1 MGISKHSALIV
12 IDLQEGIV
20 DKVPTEIAAPVISN
34 SLALCEAFERAQ
46 LPVFIVNVAGRT
58 KGLTDV
64 QQRAPQ
70 SVQSSSATVWGPVI
84 ESLSNNPNF
93 KYLTKYSWGAFT
105 NTGLDEQLK
114 NLGITHI
121 YLTGI
126 ATSVGVESTAR
137 QAFELDYNVVIVED
151 AVADMDLVCHQHS
164 CEKLFPK
171 MSVLMSSEQIINAQ

>member
-1 MGISKHSALIV
+1 MNITKHSALIV

-20 DKVPTEIAAPVISN
+20 DKVPEEVVTTVIEN
-34 SLALCEAFERAQ
+34 SIELCEVFERAE
-46 LPVFIVNVAGRT
+46 LPVFIVNVAGRA
-58 KGLTDV
+58 KGLTQL
-64 QQRAPQ
+64 QQEASQSAQASPAP
-70 SVQSSSATVWGPVI
+70 VWGSVI
-84 ESLSNNPNF
+84 KRLGNKPRF

-114 NLGITHI
+114 EQGITHV

-151 AVADMDLVCHQHS
+151 AIADMDPVCHQHS
-164 CEKLFPK
+164 CERVFPK
-171 MSVLMSSEQIINAQ
+171 MSLLMKTEELLAG